1 MEHGREAELSSFAN
15 QKISC
20 FCSVL
25 GERRPELV
33 ELFRVDVYSGK
44 LED

>member
-15 QKISC
+15 KKNSC
-20 FCSVL
+20 FCGVL
-25 GERRPELV
+25 DERRPELV